1 MLARAIIGLMIGA
14 IGGAL
19 IGAIIFGIGQWLHPT
34 GIDLLLSG
42 WPLAAILG
50 AFIVGLPG
58 ACVGLIVGLSG
69 MNKVSATVAGLIAGA
84 ITLSYL
90 AYMKGRLDF
99 PAGVWI
105 ALLIGLPLVGFFVA
119 TKIGGSPAGKK

>member
-1 MLARAIIGLMIGA
+1 MFVRAIIGLMIGT

-19 IGAIIFGIGQWLHPT
+19 IGAIIFGIGQWLYPT

-42 WPLAAILG
+42 WPLAAIVG

-58 ACVGLIVGLSG
+58 GCVGLIVGLSG
-69 MNKVSATVAGLIAGA
+69 MNKVSAAVAGLIAGA

-99 PAGVWI
+99 PAGVWL
-105 ALLIGLPLVGFFVA
+105 ALLAGLPLVGFFVA
-119 TKIGGSPAGKK
+119 IKTSSSHAGQK

>member
-1 MLARAIIGLMIGA
+1 MFARAVFGLMIGS

-19 IGAIIFGIGQWLHPT
+19 IGAVIFGIGQWLYPT
-34 GIDLLLSG
+34 GIDLVLSG
-42 WPLAAILG
+42 WPLAAIMG
-50 AFIVGLPG
+50 AIVVGLPG

-69 MNKVSATVAGLIAGA
+69 MNKVSAAVAGLIAGG

-105 ALLIGLPLVGFFVA
+105 ALLVSLPLVSFFVA
-119 TKIGGSPAGKK
+119 NRKGSSHAGER

>member
-1 MLARAIIGLMIGA
+1 MMGA

-42 WPLAAILG
+42 WPLAAIVG

-58 ACVGLIVGLSG
+58 ACVGLMVGLSG
-69 MNKVSATVAGLIAGA
+69 MNKMSAAVAGLIAGV

-105 ALLIGLPLVGFFVA
+105 ALLAGLPLVSFFVA
-119 TKIGGSPAGKK
+119 TKTSSSHTGQK

>member
-1 MLARAIIGLMIGA
+1 MFARAIIGLVIGA

-19 IGAIIFGIGQWLHPT
+19 IGAIIFGIGQWLYPT

-42 WPLAAILG
+42 WPLAAIAG
-50 AFIVGLPG
+50 AFIVGLPS

-69 MNKVSATVAGLIAGA
+69 MNKVSAAVAGLTAGG

-105 ALLIGLPLVGFFVA
+105 ALLAGVPLVGYFVA
-119 TKIGGSPAGKK
+119 TKTSRSHAGKK